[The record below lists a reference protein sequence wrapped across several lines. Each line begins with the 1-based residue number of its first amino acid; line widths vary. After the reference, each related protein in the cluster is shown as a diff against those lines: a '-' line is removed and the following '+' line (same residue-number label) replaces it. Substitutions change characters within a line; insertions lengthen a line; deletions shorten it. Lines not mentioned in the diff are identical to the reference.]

1 MKTLIAASSL
11 VLALMMPSIGSASE
25 LKPLQAGTFKL
36 GSQHI
41 SIYYKDRG
49 ETYEVVTTIAP
60 DYDTSGTPV
69 RFVSHLQ
76 PGQVETVSVG
86 AFGAS
91 AANTSLELVH
101 QGDKLS
107 VVKKTQTAKLN

>member
-86 AFGAS
+86 AS
-91 AANTSLELVH
+91 AVNTSLELVH